1 MRKIELNKV
10 LKGTFLLLATSVLL
24 GFVTSCSSD
33 DDDDQ
38 SNAATSHKV
47 VFKAEAS
54 SGSDINIAVYGID
67 GNTTTAT
74 SLTGIT
80 WTSTEITAPA
90 GSFSANVAVNAVG
103 ANANS
108 TLKVQIYVDGQL
120 KKEGTSSGQ
129 YLSAS
134 ANYNF

>member
-1 MRKIELNKV
+1 MRTIKLNKV
-10 LKGTFLLLATSVLL
+10 LKGTFLLLTTIVLL
-24 GFVTSCSSD
+24 GFVTSCRSD
-33 DDDDQ
+33 DDDQ
-38 SNAATSHKV
+38 PNPATSHKV

-54 SGSDINIAVYGID
+54 SGSNIDIAVYGID

-74 SLTGIT
+74 SLTGTT
-80 WTSTEITAPA
+80 WTSTEITAPS
-90 GSFSANVAVNAVG
+90 GSGSANVAVNAVG

>member
-1 MRKIELNKV
+1 MRKIKLNKV
-10 LKGTFLLLATSVLL
+10 LKGTFLLLATTVLL

-33 DDDDQ
+33 DDEQ
-38 SNAATSHKV
+38 SNAATSHKI

-54 SGSDINIAVYGID
+54 SGSDIDIAVYGID

-74 SLTGIT
+74 SLAGTT

>member
-1 MRKIELNKV
+1 MRKIKLNKV
-10 LKGTFLLLATSVLL
+10 LKGTFLLLATTVLL

-33 DDDDQ
+33 DDDQ
-38 SNAATSHKV
+38 ANPTTSHKV

-54 SGSDINIAVYGID
+54 SGSGINTAVHGID
-67 GNTTTAT
+67 GNVTTAT
-74 SLTGIT
+74 SLTGTT

-90 GSFSANVAVNAVG
+90 GSVSANVAVNAVG

-134 ANYNF
+134 ASYNF